1 MTDERKEDDM
11 ICTGA
16 VPPQVIMGMEM
27 YQAYWQMVANYWALY
42 QQTVRMM
49 YPTQYTKKSDAE

>member
-16 VPPQVIMGMEM
+16 IPPQVIMGMEM
-27 YQAYWQMVANYWALY
+27 YQAYWQMVANYWTWY
-42 QQTVRMM
+42 QQTVRMIDL
-49 YPTQYTKKSDAE
+49 TQFTKKPDAE

>member
-1 MTDERKEDDM
+1 MTDKQKESDM

-16 VPPQVIMGMEM
+16 IPPQVIMGMEM

-49 YPTQYTKKSDAE
+49 YPTQFSKKQDAE